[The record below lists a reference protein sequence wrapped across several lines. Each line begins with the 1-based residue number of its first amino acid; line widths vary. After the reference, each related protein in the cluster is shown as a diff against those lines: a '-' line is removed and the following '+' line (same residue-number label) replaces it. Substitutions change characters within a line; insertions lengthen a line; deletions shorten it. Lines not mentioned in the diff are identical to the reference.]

1 MNRDSRAPNS
11 RGSHLVTIYHLL
23 RVNHSVSWSISW
35 VAVKFHHETLWNSH
49 LPAFP
54 LCWWKRFWWH
64 QWFPAS
70 IHGWGGWM
78 DGWMDHPKR
87 LGAGA
92 FFPHLLSCV
101 CLDRMW
107 LQWVRTLLKIFFEV
121 RKVRKIELESMLHLN
136 GTKALDLVSIM

>member
-1 MNRDSRAPNS
+1 MEQPPSGLPSLLVEALLVAPMVPS
-11 RGSHLVTIYHLL
+11 LDT
-23 RVNHSVSWSISW
+23 WM
-35 VAVKFHHETLWNSH
+35 
-49 LPAFP
+49 
-54 LCWWKRFWWH
+54 
-64 QWFPAS
+64 
-70 IHGWGGWM
+70 GWM

>member
-1 MNRDSRAPNS
+1 MKLCGTATFRPSLFAG
-11 RGSHLVTIYHLL
+11 GS
-23 RVNHSVSWSISW
+23 
-35 VAVKFHHETLWNSH
+35 
-49 LPAFP
+49 
-54 LCWWKRFWWH
+54 
-64 QWFPAS
+64 AS
-70 IHGWGGWM
+70 GGTNGSQPRYMDGM